1 MARALGMNPKKL
13 PRLRP
18 GPNQRWKLPVGAFIE
33 KCYGKRFSGDSH
45 GHAQAEQGPHQPA
58 GSTASADAA
67 QVSDLVCYFMNL
79 ADDLEI
85 LLSKGTIAAAV
96 LPAIAKELRAIAD
109 ALESGT
115 SISPFPEITLPS
127 DSVCRASRSSDE
139 EGTCDDEIPF

>member
-1 MARALGMNPKKL
+1 M
-13 PRLRP
+13 LR
-18 GPNQRWKLPVGAFIE
+18 
-33 KCYGKRFSGDSH
+33 KRFSGDSH
-45 GHAQAEQGPHQPA
+45 GHAQVEQGLHKPA
-58 GSTASADAA
+58 GSTASTHAAKISDAA
-67 QVSDLVCYFMNL
+67 QVSDLVCYLMNL

-96 LPAIAKELRAIAD
+96 LPAIAKDLRAIAD

-139 EGTCDDEIPF
+139 ERTCDDEIPF